1 VSVQATPT
9 YSMYDTNFHPA
20 LFVSHLRIRQAFSES
35 MRPKK
40 RAELPR
46 RKSEGG
52 EMLRVQPSTSF
63 LSLPRRRFKRAI
75 TTTLAVIRFKSSLEK
90 KSKED
95 ENDAVPPTPTGRPQ
109 FCTRCHRAFDFS
121 KAPVVV
127 SGCFTSSNFL
137 STYDILI

>member
-1 VSVQATPT
+1 
-9 YSMYDTNFHPA
+9 
-20 LFVSHLRIRQAFSES
+20 

-40 RAELPR
+40 RTELPR
-46 RKSEGG
+46 CNSERG
-52 EMLRVQPSTSF
+52 EMRNTSF
-63 LSLPRRRFKRAI
+63 LSLPRRRFKRAV

-95 ENDAVPPTPTGRPQ
+95 ENDVVPPTPTSQPQ

-127 SGCFTSSNFL
+127 SGCFPSSNFL
-137 STYDILI
+137 STYDILIQIFLSACKKDQQTW